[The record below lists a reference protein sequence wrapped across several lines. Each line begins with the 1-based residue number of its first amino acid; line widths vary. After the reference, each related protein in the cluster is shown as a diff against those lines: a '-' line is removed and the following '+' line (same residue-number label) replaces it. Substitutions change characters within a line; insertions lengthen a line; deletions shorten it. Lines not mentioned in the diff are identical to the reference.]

1 MAIRQ
6 LTIKSKTY
14 YFYND
19 LINIKNFKNNKLK
32 LDKKGVLGNDV
43 YYIGYITK
51 KPQWHVFSVN
61 PLYLMIKK
69 IKGHFEEDKDKYLDG
84 DKYLIISSEN
94 GDIMQKYQEVFD
106 GIKEII
112 KKINDYGQPIKYD
125 DNYIKIKVN
134 TDDNIPLNKI
144 IYFPTITIII
154 SITKKDDKYYPQLFL
169 DDCLYEVLK
178 C

>member
-1 MAIRQ
+1 MAIRK
-6 LTIKSKTY
+6 LNIKSRTC

-19 LINIKNFKNNKLK
+19 LINIKNVNNNKLK

-51 KPQWHVFSVN
+51 KPQWNVFNVN
-61 PLYLMIKK
+61 PLYLIINK
-69 IKGHFEEDKDKYLDG
+69 IKGHFEEVDG

-112 KKINDYGQPIKYD
+112 KKINDYRQQIKYD
-125 DNYIKIKVN
+125 D
-134 TDDNIPLNKI
+134 IPLKG
-144 IYFPTITIII
+144 
-154 SITKKDDKYYPQLFL
+154 
-169 DDCLYEVLK
+169 
-178 C
+178 